1 MVGTLPKSKLQ
12 VQAGLFQ
19 ATRLQFAH
27 VSYFLY
33 FIDKQTWVKE
43 VRWYVPTIIVS
54 KQVLLC
60 VLNHCRSLP
69 LKEVPVF

>member
-43 VRWYVPTIIVS
+43 VRWYVPTIIQS
-54 KQVLLC
+54 ANK
-60 VLNHCRSLP
+60 SYS
-69 LKEVPVF
+69 VFSTTVGPCL